1 MQVSGHIVWH
11 YKGFYKENTHMFY
24 AHIVYS
30 SAVDMCI
37 SYVHTHTI
45 VESQRQAT
53 ALVHLSVPGISPSWD
68 VRTLLKPIPQFIPCQ
83 SFKRTVFV
91 CTE

>member
-1 MQVSGHIVWH
+1 ML
-11 YKGFYKENTHMFY
+11 Y
-24 AHIVYS
+24 AHIVPIVFKYTPLQLIC
-30 SAVDMCI
+30 A
-37 SYVHTHTI
+37 YLVHTHTI

-53 ALVHLSVPGISPSWD
+53 GLVHLSVPGISPSWD
-68 VRTLLKPIPQFIPCQ
+68 VRTFLKPTPQFILCQ